1 MKLTEEKLKQLII
14 ETLNEN
20 RSHAENIF
28 KMIRP
33 KYGEPKEDQY
43 NQAVMLTAF
52 GGLLNDV
59 IPLWD
64 EYINWLVRE
73 GIDYYCSS
81 PAGYVHNFNE
91 CASSVLQEAEEQKQK
106 FIDDVVKEI
115 SANQISDYRSSIK

>member
-1 MKLTEEKLKQLII
+1 MKLTEEKLKLLII

-20 RSHAENIF
+20 RNQAKKIF

-33 KYGEPKEDQY
+33 KFGQPKEDQY

-64 EYINWLVRE
+64 EYIDWTFKE
-73 GIDYYCSS
+73 GIHYHCTS
-81 PAGYVHNFNE
+81 PTGYVHNFNE
-91 CASSVLQEAEEQKQK
+91 CAESVIREAEEQKQK
-106 FIDDVVKEI
+106 FIDDVIKEI
-115 SANQISDYRSSIK
+115 SAKQISDYKSSIK

>member
-1 MKLTEEKLKQLII
+1 MKLTESKLKQLIV

-20 RSHAENIF
+20 KSQAKKIF

-33 KYGEPKEDQY
+33 KFGEPKEEDY

-59 IPLWD
+59 IALWD
-64 EYINWLVRE
+64 EHIEWLFRE
-73 GIDYYCSS
+73 GVDYYCTS
-81 PAGYVHNFNE
+81 PAGYVPNYNE
-91 CASSVLQEAEEQKQK
+91 CASAVLREGEEQKQK

-115 SANQISDYRSSIK
+115 SAKQISDYKSSIK